1 MSKKFEKIEAYIQW
15 GIDSGLYKQ
24 KSKLPSE
31 NELAI
36 KYQCSRLTARKALQS
51 LVEDGIILSKKG
63 KGYFVSKQKSKPRT
77 RIQSSNNKLI
87 VNFYKTGIKFDEMNK
102 EVFKEIGV
110 KIPKELKN
118 YYHFVKEYFNADGEI
133 ISLNHSKVNTDI
145 CTNLNE
151 TQMEK
156 SFAYFLN
163 KQGIQVSK
171 KIEKVKVIIPNIM
184 LRMKLNIE
192 PNEHVIATHAVLYDK
207 DNRAIIAFVKYT
219 KLKHFET
226 TYTSKYL

>member
-1 MSKKFEKIEAYIQW
+1 MSKKFETIEAYIQW
-15 GIDSGLYKQ
+15 GIDSGLYKS
-24 KSKLPSE
+24 KNKLPSE

-51 LVEDGIILSKKG
+51 LVEQGIILSKKG
-63 KGYFVSKQKSKPRT
+63 KGYFVSNNKSKPKT
-77 RIQSSNNKLI
+77 TVQSSNKKLI
-87 VNFYKTGIKFDEMNK
+87 VSFYKTGIKFDEMNK
-102 EVFKEIGV
+102 ETFKEMGI
-110 KIPKELKN
+110 KINKEIKN
-118 YYHFVKEYFNADGEI
+118 HYHYVKEYFNENREI
-133 ISLNHSKVNTDI
+133 ISLNHLMINTQI
-145 CTNLNE
+145 CSNINE

-192 PNEHVIATHAVLYDK
+192 QNEQVITTHTVLYDK
-207 DNRAIIAFVKYT
+207 DEKIITAFVKYT
-219 KLKHFET
+219 KLKNFET